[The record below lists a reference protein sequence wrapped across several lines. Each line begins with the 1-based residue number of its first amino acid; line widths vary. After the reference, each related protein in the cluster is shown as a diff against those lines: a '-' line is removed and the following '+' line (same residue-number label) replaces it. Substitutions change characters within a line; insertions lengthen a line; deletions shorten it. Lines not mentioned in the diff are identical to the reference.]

1 MSIDRIGMYG
11 GFYNQYRL
19 PEIQSVSVE
28 DVKKQ
33 NLEADAQEQKALTGM
48 PAMQEYTS
56 QPQNQAP
63 RTADL
68 EDISLTFNKN
78 ETYDYIGKDA
88 SLENLD
94 MMSAISDMQKDKV
107 LEQYQYFVGPKMFE
121 NPVVTTTPD
130 GMVVQK

>member
-19 PEIQSVSVE
+19 PEIPSVSVE

-33 NLEADAQEQKALTGM
+33 NLEADAQEQKALTGT

-56 QPQNQAP
+56 QPHSQAP
-63 RTADL
+63 RMADL

-78 ETYDYIGKDA
+78 ETYGYIGKDA

-107 LEQYQYFVGPKMFE
+107 LEQYQYFVGPKVFE
-121 NPVVTTTPD
+121 NPVVATTPD